1 MVLASSQK
9 RKSGMAFGSLLFGK
23 GIYRCEFRE
32 GNEGMCQMNI
42 SNPFLLFLYS
52 PFLVLTWYTGREG
65 GSRRQDFQLFR
76 PTTSGPR
83 KASSF
88 PPPPRGVSHMS
99 DTTKEQEQKRDV
111 LLLFSGKLEQQGNKN
126 GIARKGKVVRFLGG

>member
-1 MVLASSQK
+1 MVLLASSQK

-42 SNPFLLFLYS
+42 SNPFLFLPYLFFSRSNMVHRKRRGIEKAGFSIIQTHYIRAKKSIL
-52 PFLVLTWYTGREG
+52 LLLREFPTCPT
-65 GSRRQDFQLFR
+65 RQ
-76 PTTSGPR
+76 
-83 KASSF
+83 K
-88 PPPPRGVSHMS
+88 
-99 DTTKEQEQKRDV
+99 KRDV
-111 LLLFSGKLEQQGNKN
+111 LLFYSGKLEQQGNKN